1 MVEINRLVRM
11 GAKNER
17 GLSRSAMVGVV
28 AFVFL
33 VIGYQTAL
41 FVHSAAVAKIAANR
55 DEPDTVFVYEEVG
68 GGSFAVAQDDRRD
81 AQDDKEASRDN
92 KESSQDGRKDVS
104 YIGKGEGRIARKPGR
119 HTARAEIMRERVPRK
134 VESFRFDPNTVS
146 KEDLRRL
153 GFSEKQAQSI
163 INYREKGGRFR
174 RKSDFAKSF
183 VVSDS
188 IYKRLEPYIRI
199 PKTDLNQADSA
210 AFDALPGIGGWFASK
225 MVAYRR
231 ELGGYSSKEQLM
243 EIYRFDREKFDAL
256 KDLVVIRQPYHYPLW
271 QLPADSLRRH
281 PYIRNY
287 ETARAIVLFR
297 DNNPPEKW
305 TVAALAEAGV
315 FTMEQAMKFSR
326 CVSTGSQN

>member
-1 MVEINRLVRM
+1 
-11 GAKNER
+11 
-17 GLSRSAMVGVV
+17 
-28 AFVFL
+28 
-33 VIGYQTAL
+33 
-41 FVHSAAVAKIAANR
+41 
-55 DEPDTVFVYEEVG
+55 
-68 GGSFAVAQDDRRD
+68 
-81 AQDDKEASRDN
+81 
-92 KESSQDGRKDVS
+92 
-104 YIGKGEGRIARKPGR
+104 
-119 HTARAEIMRERVPRK
+119 

-256 KDLVVIRQPYHYPLW
+256 KDLVVIRQPYRYPLW

-281 PYIRNY
+281 PYIKNY

>member
-55 DEPDTVFVYEEVG
+55 DEPDTVFIYEEVRR
-68 GGSFAVAQDDRRD
+68 SFAA
-81 AQDDKEASRDN
+81 AQDDKEAARDN

-104 YIGKGEGRIARKPGR
+104 YIGKGEGRIARKPGH
-119 HTARAEIMRERVPRK
+119 HTARAEAIREKIPRQ

-163 INYREKGGRFR
+163 VNYREKGGRFR

-243 EIYRFDREKFDAL
+243 EIYRFDREKFDGL
-256 KDLVVIRQPYHYPLW
+256 KDLVTVRQPYRYPLW